1 MLMSGYLV
9 IGANHRDEIC
19 LIYQIGNLNV
29 DLETI
34 VKCSEFVLRR
44 AKVIMEEM
52 MKVGL
57 SK

>member
-1 MLMSGYLV
+1 MSGYLV